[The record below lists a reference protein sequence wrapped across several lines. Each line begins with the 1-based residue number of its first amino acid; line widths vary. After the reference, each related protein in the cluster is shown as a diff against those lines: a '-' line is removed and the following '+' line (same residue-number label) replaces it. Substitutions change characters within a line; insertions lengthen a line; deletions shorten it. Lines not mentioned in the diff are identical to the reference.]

1 MSEYKYKLDKTIA
14 KEIQNLRNSN
24 ILEFGVRK
32 GISTRLFLDHANK
45 TNCKLYSVDNVDY
58 STMLD
63 DKNWKFIK
71 DRDDN
76 FDNIKKQIPSEFSL
90 IYLDTLHEAEHVKKI
105 IYNYFNLLTQNGTFI
120 IDDISHL
127 PYLKNSKRTNYAC
140 YKKVALDSNIKFI
153 EAPEELFENPT
164 RYYFQKDL
172 HLNILGNKLISNKII
187 KFINSEEF
195 NQTQRNSKIET
206 YNYNRTFGE

>member
-76 FDNIKKQIPSEFSL
+76 FDNIKKQIPSEFGL

-127 PYLKNSKRTNYAC
+127 PYLKNSKRTNFYC
-140 YKKVALDSNIKFI
+140 EINNLETF
-153 EAPEELFENPT
+153 
-164 RYYFQKDL
+164 
-172 HLNILGNKLISNKII
+172 KII
-187 KFINSEEF
+187 LEIYNNNQENFDLSFSFIDSGNAILKRKTMK
-195 NQTQRNSKIET
+195 NLNPSKKIVTRE
-206 YNYNRTFGE
+206 YSFKNIIRQILLRKK

>member
-32 GISTRLFLDHANK
+32 GISTRLFLDHAKK
-45 TNCKLYSVDNVDY
+45 TNCKLYSIDNVDY
-58 STMLD
+58 SAMLE

-76 FDNIKKQIPSEFSL
+76 FDNIKKQIPSEFGL

-127 PYLKNSKRTNYAC
+127 PYLKNSKRNNFYCEINNLET
-140 YKKVALDSNIKFI
+140 F
-153 EAPEELFENPT
+153 
-164 RYYFQKDL
+164 
-172 HLNILGNKLISNKII
+172 KII
-187 KFINSEEF
+187 LEIYNNNHENFDLSFSFIDSGNAILKRKTMK
-195 NQTQRNSKIET
+195 NLNPSKKIVTRE
-206 YNYNRTFGE
+206 YSFKNIIRQILLRKK

>member
-127 PYLKNSKRTNYAC
+127 PYLKNSKRTNFYC
-140 YKKVALDSNIKFI
+140 EINNLETF
-153 EAPEELFENPT
+153 
-164 RYYFQKDL
+164 
-172 HLNILGNKLISNKII
+172 KII
-187 KFINSEEF
+187 LEIYNNNQENFDLSFSFIDSGNAILKRKTMK
-195 NQTQRNSKIET
+195 NLNPSKKIVTRE
-206 YNYNRTFGE
+206 YSFKNFIRQILLRKK

>member
-76 FDNIKKQIPSEFSL
+76 FVQE
-90 IYLDTLHEAEHVKKI
+90 
-105 IYNYFNLLTQNGTFI
+105 G
-120 IDDISHL
+120 
-127 PYLKNSKRTNYAC
+127 
-140 YKKVALDSNIKFI
+140 
-153 EAPEELFENPT
+153 
-164 RYYFQKDL
+164 
-172 HLNILGNKLISNKII
+172 
-187 KFINSEEF
+187 
-195 NQTQRNSKIET
+195 
-206 YNYNRTFGE
+206 

>member
-1 MSEYKYKLDKTIA
+1 MSEYKYKLDKTIV

-76 FDNIKKQIPSEFSL
+76 FGNIKKQIPSEFGL

-127 PYLKNSKRTNYAC
+127 PYLKNSKRTNFYC
-140 YKKVALDSNIKFI
+140 EINNLETF
-153 EAPEELFENPT
+153 
-164 RYYFQKDL
+164 
-172 HLNILGNKLISNKII
+172 KII
-187 KFINSEEF
+187 LEIYNNNQENFDLSFSFIDSGNAILKRKTMKNLNPS
-195 NQTQRNSKIET
+195 TKIVTRE
-206 YNYNRTFGE
+206 YSFKNIIRQILLRKK

>member
-76 FDNIKKQIPSEFSL
+76 FDNIKKQIPSEFDL

-127 PYLKNSKRTNYAC
+127 PYLKNSKRTNFYC
-140 YKKVALDSNIKFI
+140 EINNLETF
-153 EAPEELFENPT
+153 
-164 RYYFQKDL
+164 
-172 HLNILGNKLISNKII
+172 KII
-187 KFINSEEF
+187 LEIYNNNQENFDLSFSFIDSGNAILKRKTMK
-195 NQTQRNSKIET
+195 NLNPSKKIVTRE
-206 YNYNRTFGE
+206 YSFKNIIRQILLRKK

>member
-32 GISTRLFLDHANK
+32 GISTRLFLDHAK
-45 TNCKLYSVDNVDY
+45 ETNCKLYSIDNVDY
-58 STMLD
+58 SAMLD

-76 FDNIKKQIPSEFSL
+76 FDNLKKQIPSEFGL

-127 PYLKNSKRTNYAC
+127 PYLKNSKRNNFYCEINNLET
-140 YKKVALDSNIKFI
+140 F
-153 EAPEELFENPT
+153 
-164 RYYFQKDL
+164 
-172 HLNILGNKLISNKII
+172 KII
-187 KFINSEEF
+187 LEIYNNNHENFDLSFSFIDSGNAILKRKTMK
-195 NQTQRNSKIET
+195 NLNPSKKIVTRE
-206 YNYNRTFGE
+206 YSFKNIIRQILLRKK

>member
-76 FDNIKKQIPSEFSL
+76 FDNIKKQIPSEFDL

-127 PYLKNSKRTNYAC
+127 PYLKNSKRTNFYC
-140 YKKVALDSNIKFI
+140 EINNLETF
-153 EAPEELFENPT
+153 
-164 RYYFQKDL
+164 
-172 HLNILGNKLISNKII
+172 KII
-187 KFINSEEF
+187 LEIYNNNQENFDLSFSFIDSGNAILKRKTMK
-195 NQTQRNSKIET
+195 NLNPSKKIVTRE
-206 YNYNRTFGE
+206 YSFKNFIRQILLRKK

>member
-45 TNCKLYSVDNVDY
+45 TKCKLYSVDNVDY

-76 FDNIKKQIPSEFSL
+76 FDNIKKQIPSEFDL

-127 PYLKNSKRTNYAC
+127 PYLKNSKRTNFYC
-140 YKKVALDSNIKFI
+140 EINNLETF
-153 EAPEELFENPT
+153 
-164 RYYFQKDL
+164 
-172 HLNILGNKLISNKII
+172 KII
-187 KFINSEEF
+187 LEIYNNNQENFDLSFSFIDSGNAILKRKTMK
-195 NQTQRNSKIET
+195 NLNPSKKIVTRE
-206 YNYNRTFGE
+206 YSFKNIIRQILLRKK

>member
-127 PYLKNSKRTNYAC
+127 PYLKNSKRTNFYC
-140 YKKVALDSNIKFI
+140 EINNLETF
-153 EAPEELFENPT
+153 
-164 RYYFQKDL
+164 
-172 HLNILGNKLISNKII
+172 KII
-187 KFINSEEF
+187 LEIYNNNQENFDLSFSFIDSGNAILKRKTMK
-195 NQTQRNSKIET
+195 NLNPSKKIVTRE
-206 YNYNRTFGE
+206 YSFKNIIRQILLRKK